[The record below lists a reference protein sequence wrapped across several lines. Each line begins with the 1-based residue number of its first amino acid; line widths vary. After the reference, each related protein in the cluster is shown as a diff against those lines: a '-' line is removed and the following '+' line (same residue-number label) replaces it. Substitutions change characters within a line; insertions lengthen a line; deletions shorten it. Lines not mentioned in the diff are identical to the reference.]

1 MLVRA
6 ATHADLPGMLAIFNE
21 VIANS
26 TAIYYDSPWTLERRR
41 AWFDERV
48 ARGFP
53 VLVAAEGDD
62 VLGFASYGDF
72 RGATGYAFTVEHSV
86 HIRHDARGTGIGR
99 ALMERLIELARGG
112 GMHAMVG
119 GIDSEN
125 AGSIRFHEQLGFEQV
140 AHFKE
145 VGRKFDR
152 WLDLVF
158 VQIRL

>member
-6 ATHADLPGMLAIFNE
+6 ATHTDLPGILAIFNE
-21 VIANS
+21 VVASS
-26 TAIYYDSPWTLERRR
+26 TAIYYDDAWTLEQRR

-48 ARGFP
+48 RRGFP
-53 VLVAAEGDD
+53 VLVALDGDD

-72 RGATGYAFTVEHSV
+72 RGAPGYKFTVEHSIHV
-86 HIRHDARGTGIGR
+86 RREVRGTGIGR
-99 ALMERLIELARGG
+99 ALMDPLLELARAQ
-112 GMHAMVG
+112 GMHVMVG
-119 GIDSEN
+119 GVDSANE
-125 AGSIRFHEQLGFEQV
+125 GSLRFHEQLGFERV